1 MYSYIK
7 GELVDV
13 AGDHI
18 VVDNNGIGYQMFISS
33 STHFHMPAIG
43 EVVKVYTY
51 LNVKEDAMQLFGFL
65 TKEELELFKLLIT
78 VNGIGPKNSLGILGT
93 LEPADLRFAIMA
105 EDAKAISKAPGV
117 GAKSAQ
123 RIIIEL
129 RDKIDSVETSAL
141 TNSPVASLNTM
152 KRDVIDSLE
161 NMGYSSSQVLKA
173 MDELEISDDDNI
185 EDVLKQVLVKLSFL

>member
-78 VNGIGPKNSLGILGT
+78 VNGIGPKNALGILGT

-173 MDELEISDDDNI
+173 MDELKISDDDNI

>member
-78 VNGIGPKNSLGILGT
+78 VNGIGPKNALGILGT

-173 MDELEISDDDNI
+173 MDELDISDDDNI

>member
-43 EVVKVYTY
+43 EDVKVYTY

-78 VNGIGPKNSLGILGT
+78 VNGIGPKNALGILGT

-141 TNSPVASLNTM
+141 TNSPVVSLNTM

-185 EDVLKQVLVKLSFL
+185 EDILKQVLVKLSFL

>member
-43 EVVKVYTY
+43 EDVKVYTY

-78 VNGIGPKNSLGILGT
+78 VNGIGPKNALGILGT

-173 MDELEISDDDNI
+173 MDELDISDDDNI

>member
-43 EVVKVYTY
+43 EDVKVYTY

-78 VNGIGPKNSLGILGT
+78 VNGIGPKNALGILGT

-129 RDKIDSVETSAL
+129 RDMIDSVETSAL

>member
-43 EVVKVYTY
+43 EDVKVYTY

-78 VNGIGPKNSLGILGT
+78 VNGIGPKNALGILGT

-173 MDELEISDDDNI
+173 MDELEISDEDNI

>member
-43 EVVKVYTY
+43 EDVKVYTY

-78 VNGIGPKNSLGILGT
+78 VNGIGPKNALGILGT

-141 TNSPVASLNTM
+141 TNSPVASLNSM

>member
-43 EVVKVYTY
+43 EDVKVYTY

-78 VNGIGPKNSLGILGT
+78 VNGIGPKNALGILGT

-161 NMGYSSSQVLKA
+161 NMGYFSSQVLKA

>member
-1 MYSYIK
+1 
-7 GELVDV
+7 
-13 AGDHI
+13 
-18 VVDNNGIGYQMFISS
+18 
-33 STHFHMPAIG
+33 
-43 EVVKVYTY
+43 
-51 LNVKEDAMQLFGFL
+51 MQLFGFL

-78 VNGIGPKNSLGILGT
+78 VNGIGPKNALGILGT

>member
-43 EVVKVYTY
+43 EDVKVYTY

-78 VNGIGPKNSLGILGT
+78 VNGIGPKNALGILGT
-93 LEPADLRFAIMA
+93 LEPSDLRFAIMA

-129 RDKIDSVETSAL
+129 KDKIDSVETSAL

>member
-13 AGDHI
+13 TGDHI

-43 EVVKVYTY
+43 EDVKVYTY

-78 VNGIGPKNSLGILGT
+78 VNGIGPKNALGILGT

>member
-1 MYSYIK
+1 
-7 GELVDV
+7 
-13 AGDHI
+13 
-18 VVDNNGIGYQMFISS
+18 
-33 STHFHMPAIG
+33 
-43 EVVKVYTY
+43 
-51 LNVKEDAMQLFGFL
+51 
-65 TKEELELFKLLIT
+65 
-78 VNGIGPKNSLGILGT
+78 
-93 LEPADLRFAIMA
+93 
-105 EDAKAISKAPGV
+105 

>member
-43 EVVKVYTY
+43 EDVKVYTY
-51 LNVKEDAMQLFGFL
+51 LNVKEDALQLFGFL

-78 VNGIGPKNSLGILGT
+78 VNGIGPKNALGILGT

-152 KRDVIDSLE
+152 KRDV
-161 NMGYSSSQVLKA
+161 
-173 MDELEISDDDNI
+173 
-185 EDVLKQVLVKLSFL
+185 

>member
-78 VNGIGPKNSLGILGT
+78 VNGIGPKNALGILGT

>member
-43 EVVKVYTY
+43 EDVKVYTY

-78 VNGIGPKNSLGILGT
+78 VNGIGPKNALGILGT

-117 GAKSAQ
+117 GGKSAQ

>member
-18 VVDNNGIGYQMFISS
+18 VVDNNGIGYQMFISL

-43 EVVKVYTY
+43 EDVKVYTY

-78 VNGIGPKNSLGILGT
+78 VNGIGPKNALGILGT

-117 GAKSAQ
+117 GGKSAQ

>member
-43 EVVKVYTY
+43 EDVKVYTY

-78 VNGIGPKNSLGILGT
+78 VNGIGPKNALGILGT

>member
-43 EVVKVYTY
+43 EDVKVYTY
-51 LNVKEDAMQLFGFL
+51 LNVKEDVMQLFGFL

-78 VNGIGPKNSLGILGT
+78 VNGIGPKNALGILGT

>member
-43 EVVKVYTY
+43 EDVKVYTY

-78 VNGIGPKNSLGILGT
+78 VNGIGPKNALGILGT

-117 GAKSAQ
+117 GPKSAQ

-141 TNSPVASLNTM
+141 TNSPVASLNSM
-152 KRDVIDSLE
+152 KRDVVDSLE

>member
-78 VNGIGPKNSLGILGT
+78 VNGIGPKNALGILGT

-173 MDELEISDDDNI
+173 MDELDISDDDNI
-185 EDVLKQVLVKLSFL
+185 EDVLKHVLVKLSFL